1 MAQVDMEVADKQQML
16 RKAVSD
22 LSHEMEKYCKIERD
36 SARIFPGIIDD
47 EEVKEVE
54 CKCCGMKEEC
64 TLAYISE
71 VEESFCGEWVCGL
84 CSAAVKERT
93 GRNPKVSLQDAL
105 DFHRDF
111 CFTYNTTTRLNPKLY
126 LTLSM
131 RDIAKKS
138 LEKRRSSRLAR
149 STSYP

>member
-1 MAQVDMEVADKQQML
+1 MAQVDMEGEKQQML

-22 LSHEMEKYCKIERD
+22 VSQEIEKYCKIEID
-36 SARIFPGIIDD
+36 SARIPSSIDED
-47 EEVKEVE
+47 VKEVE
-54 CKCCGMKEEC
+54 CKCCGLKEEC

-71 VEESFCGEWVCGL
+71 VEECFCGEWLCGL
-84 CSAAVKERT
+84 CSAAVKERA
-93 GRNPKVSLQDAL
+93 GRDPKVSLQDAL
-105 DFHRDF
+105 NFHRDF
-111 CFTYNTTTRLNPKLY
+111 CFTYTTHRLNPKLY

-138 LEKRRSSRLAR
+138 LEKRKSRLAR